1 MKKELHFTK
10 QTRQKQAA
18 FTMLEL
24 VMAIIV
30 LGVLSALAIPR
41 IERDVKQE
49 AADSILADIRY
60 TQLLALADNKQR
72 QDNSHWQRAFWRI
85 GFGNCLAGGY
95 AGTCEYIGSDADLQG
110 AIDNNESATD
120 PSTGLK
126 MTQGGAISTTSKR
139 VFLTKNFGIT
149 AVNFGGSC
157 NGAQYIGFDYLG
169 RLHQGYT
176 GSNVPNYGSY
186 LNAPC
191 TISFTRAD
199 GDNFSITIQPETGYA
214 QIVGQP
220 DS

>member
-10 QTRQKQAA
+10 QTRQRQAA

-41 IERDVKQE
+41 MERDTKQE

-72 QDNSHWQRAFWRI
+72 QDNPQWQRAFWRI
-85 GFGNCLAGGY
+85 GFGNCIAGY
-95 AGTCEYIGSDADLQG
+95 AGICEYIGSDADLQG
-110 AIDNNESATD
+110 GIDNNESATD

-126 MTQGGAISTTSKR
+126 MTQGGTISTTSKR

-149 AVNFGGSC
+149 AVNFTGSC
-157 NGAQYIGFDYLG
+157 NGSQYIGFDYLG
-169 RLHQGYT
+169 RLHQGYAA
-176 GSNVPNYGSY
+176 SNVPNYVSY
-186 LNAPC
+186 LNATC
-191 TISFTRAD
+191 TILFTRAD
-199 GDNFSITIQPETGYA
+199 GDNFTITIQPETGYA